1 MDHIPKTYRDRRQ
14 EHSHTKRKQYDHR
27 KRDHRQKYRPVQLR
41 SRRYHHKQQRRK
53 GCHQIDKTGHHP
65 GKHEQVLRHIHFLD
79 QRSAADD
86 RRHRTGRRI
95 IEKVK
100 DHLTAQYIQRKIFHI
115 KFKNT
120 GKYDGKND
128 HHAERI

>member
-65 GKHEQVLRHIHFLD
+65 GKHEQVLRHIHFLIKE
-79 QRSAADD
+79 ALLMIAD
-86 RRHRTGRRI
+86 
-95 IEKVK
+95 IELVVESLKK
-100 DHLTAQYIQRKIFHI
+100 LKI
-115 KFKNT
+115 T
-120 GKYDGKND
+120 
-128 HHAERI
+128 